1 MKTVKTIINDDV
13 EKAMLGMYDW
23 FFSQNE
29 YEEGELLVVIR
40 PHEATEVHFIVE
52 EA

>member
-1 MKTVKTIINDDV
+1 MKIVKTIRDNDVD
-13 EKAMLGMYDW
+13 KAMNSMYDW

-29 YEEGELLVVIR
+29 YEEGDILVVIR
-40 PHEATEVHFIVE
+40 PHEALEVSFVIE

>member
-13 EKAMLGMYDW
+13 EKAIKDMQEW

-29 YEEGELLVVIR
+29 YEEGDMIICIK

>member
-1 MKTVKTIINDDV
+1 MKTVKTIKDDDV
-13 EKAMLGMYDW
+13 DKAIKGMQEW
-23 FFSQNE
+23 FFSQDE
-29 YEEGELLVVIR
+29 YEEGEMIICIK